1 MNNGVRKGLQAILIL
16 IIAVLGYFLYR
27 SINDPYAEYQ
37 RREAIEQSVH
47 NRMEQNMQMLIRFER
62 TNRRFPSTLDSL
74 VLFVKA
80 DSAAQAEGLEMFGE
94 AFMPDSLMFSPR
106 SGNVFLYTASDTGA
120 VKYYKLT
127 DPDNPANFIGT
138 DTGDVNR
145 INLTSW

>member
-1 MNNGVRKGLQAILIL
+1 MNNGVRKGIQVFLIL
-16 IIAVLGYFLYR
+16 VIAGLGYFLYR
-27 SINDPYAEYQ
+27 SINDPYAEFM

-47 NRMEQNMQMLIRFER
+47 SRMEQNMQMLIRFER

-80 DSAAQAEGLEMFGE
+80 DSAAQAEGLEMFGA
-94 AFMPDSLMFSPR
+94 AFNPDSLMFSPR
-106 SGNVFLYTASDTGA
+106 TGNVFLYTASDTGS

-138 DTGDVNR
+138 DTGDINR